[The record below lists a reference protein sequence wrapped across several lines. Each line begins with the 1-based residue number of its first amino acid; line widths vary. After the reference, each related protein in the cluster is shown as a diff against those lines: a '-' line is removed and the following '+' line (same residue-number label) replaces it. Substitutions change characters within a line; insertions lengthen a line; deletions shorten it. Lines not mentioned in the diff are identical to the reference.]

1 MESSGCPVFK
11 ELMSKKFLEWWR
23 WKTLGKRVW
32 LSQWWMKNYQQT
44 YLESMEKDIKIILE
58 IENKK
63 QEVINKLTDVGTIIQ
78 ALQSFLWGI
87 WQWAHLTEGGPTTCE
102 KLHSLFQGFDALL
115 IALTTFL
122 ITYFI
127 YVFEFQELKSSKMTS
142 SLPELPCPTSS
153 RHSINIDWSNEW
165 MAVTLER
172 VVLDGMPGG
181 WRREDG
187 LQRTVQMVTEES
199 GERSANK
206 SLKNRDWE

>member
-32 LSQWWMKNYQQT
+32 LSQWWMENCQQT

-58 IENKK
+58 IENKE

-78 ALQSFLWGI
+78 ALQSSVRHVAMSTLARGRTHHMRETLLSLSRI
-87 WQWAHLTEGGPTTCE
+87 WCPSHTP
-102 KLHSLFQGFDALL
+102 HHIFDYLL
-115 IALTTFL
+115 NSCLS
-122 ITYFI
+122 
-127 YVFEFQELKSSKMTS
+127 EFQELKSSKMTS

-172 VVLDGMPGG
+172 VVLYGMPGG

-187 LQRTVQMVTEES
+187 LQRTVQMVREES

-206 SLKNRDWE
+206 SLKNCDWE